1 MKKKIGK
8 RIMQF
13 IFPAAGLWSFIFLPP
28 WLLVKAWILPLP
40 DSIEMQLVESMNHGM
55 DGAIVYIN
63 MPNKT
68 DEKTRIE
75 ASFAAGWK
83 NREEQLPAKP
93 QHYFKIASIAKL
105 YQAVSA
111 VKMHHAGL
119 LDIDRPLSTFR
130 PDLVGQIQHAERITL
145 RMMLQHR
152 SGIPNFTDNPDFPW
166 AEPPRSADEALSYA
180 YGQSALFD
188 PGTDYSYS
196 NTNYVLLGQIMDAQ
210 LGYPHFEFIE
220 REILAPLGLTHTF
233 ASMHDVPADSLM
245 SGYAVDYDLD
255 IKGNDFGSMVA
266 TAEDVGQFIR
276 ALNTG
281 NLLSSEER
289 ETYLQVYKLD
299 HTGLLPG
306 YQSIAEYNAELD
318 AVVVMFN
325 NTSGGLMW
333 NLLEISHSRIE
344 KLVKKHGDAVFSA
357 EI

>member
-1 MKKKIGK
+1 
-8 RIMQF
+8 
-13 IFPAAGLWSFIFLPP
+13 
-28 WLLVKAWILPLP
+28 
-40 DSIEMQLVESMNHGM
+40 
-55 DGAIVYIN
+55 
-63 MPNKT
+63 
-68 DEKTRIE
+68 
-75 ASFAAGWK
+75 
-83 NREEQLPAKP
+83 
-93 QHYFKIASIAKL
+93 
-105 YQAVSA
+105 
-111 VKMHHAGL
+111 
-119 LDIDRPLSTFR
+119 
-130 PDLVGQIQHAERITL
+130 
-145 RMMLQHR
+145 
-152 SGIPNFTDNPDFPW
+152 
-166 AEPPRSADEALSYA
+166 
-180 YGQSALFD
+180 
-188 PGTDYSYS
+188 
-196 NTNYVLLGQIMDAQ
+196 
-210 LGYPHFEFIE
+210 
-220 REILAPLGLTHTF
+220 
-233 ASMHDVPADSLM
+233 M

-266 TAEDVGQFIR
+266 TAEDVGRFIR